1 MSLLRTIAGLLLLPF
16 VLVAVVIAYVVCAPE
31 PEPEYELD
39 CGWRR

>member
-16 VLVAVVIAYVVCAPE
+16 VLVAAVIALLFCDPE

-39 CGWRR
+39 CGWWG